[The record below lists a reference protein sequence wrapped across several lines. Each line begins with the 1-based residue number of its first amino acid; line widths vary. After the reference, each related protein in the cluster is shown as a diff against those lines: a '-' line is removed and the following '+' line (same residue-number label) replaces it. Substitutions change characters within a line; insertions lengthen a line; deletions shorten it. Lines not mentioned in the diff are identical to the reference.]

1 MDKLYI
7 RVFCGI
13 VTAPAV
19 IFISLDVGRPTA
31 EAVSRLFS
39 SPISGLI
46 PKLDCVG
53 FVVDKVTLR
62 HVFMRV
68 LRSSAV
74 SIISPVLP
82 AHSCIC

>member
-1 MDKLYI
+1 
-7 RVFCGI
+7 VF
-13 VTAPAV
+13 
-19 IFISLDVGRPTA
+19 
-31 EAVSRLFS
+31 FS

-62 HVFMRV
+62 NVFMSV

-74 SIISPVLP
+74 SIIPLVLP
-82 AHSCIC
+82 EHSCICYSQQLTAPLINVLKNRSAGVIIRFMHGSD